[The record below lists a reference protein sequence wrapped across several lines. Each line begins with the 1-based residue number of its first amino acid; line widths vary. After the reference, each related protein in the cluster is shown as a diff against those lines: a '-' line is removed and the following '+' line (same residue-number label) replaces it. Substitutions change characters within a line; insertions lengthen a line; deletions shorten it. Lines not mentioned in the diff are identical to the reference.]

1 MSNANHI
8 FQVSPIR
15 SLREFIEGN
24 EWSTPNLNPKEFDNV
39 QKQAISNLIYFQTN
53 YGIVFI
59 PFLLLVGYFRPAA
72 ILLDLFVI
80 ALLLVVH
87 FYLTREKTIVT
98 QAISNLI
105 YFQTN
110 YGIVF
115 IPFLLLVGYF
125 RPAAILLDL
134 FVIALLLVVH
144 FYLTREKTIVT
155 VHFRNRPILILILL
169 LIVAFM
175 IIRMF
180 SSVWVFLVGIVLPLT
195 LIVIHATVR
204 KPSIQNKATN
214 AVENLSL
221 QASPMGLVLGWLGL
235 KSIDDQSKSSTQ
247 SK

>member
-39 QKQAISNLIYFQTN
+39 QK
-53 YGIVFI
+53 
-59 PFLLLVGYFRPAA
+59 
-72 ILLDLFVI
+72 
-80 ALLLVVH
+80 
-87 FYLTREKTIVT
+87 